1 MVHRSGTGVHW
12 RSRRARC
19 SCVFCSGAC
28 LRRPD
33 ADVCIDPLPACLTG
47 VAGIAG
53 WLRWVGSERWVCC
66 WPDGAD
72 ERSHV
77 PAPARVHSF
86 SIFPLDVIKS
96 RMQADALN
104 DQRRYRGMWDCAVQS
119 YRAGGVASLYQGLG
133 FTLVRAVP
141 VASVI
146 LPTYDAV
153 SSSSSSW
160 RRRRM
165 QHRRPIA
172 SRLTPPS
179 LSVLSFSSCAAGLLH
194 PR

>member
-1 MVHRSGTGVHW
+1 M
-12 RSRRARC
+12 
-19 SCVFCSGAC
+19 SCVVVSM
-28 LRRPD
+28 
-33 ADVCIDPLPACLTG
+33 I
-47 VAGIAG
+47 
-53 WLRWVGSERWVCC
+53 
-66 WPDGAD
+66 
-72 ERSHV
+72 
-77 PAPARVHSF
+77 

-153 SSSSSSW
+153 SSRSW
-160 RRRRM
+160 SRR

-172 SRLTPPS
+172 SRLPGCRCCLCHHVPQVYYILANMLAEERQQQQQQRERSPP
-179 LSVLSFSSCAAGLLH
+179 
-194 PR
+194 